1 MDMDMTKAKQEIEK
15 LTANLPQEKRV
26 FDSAGKF
33 YAYLQSQGTTL
44 TLPEVEA
51 VLLDL
56 YKPKRELDFETL
68 EDVAGGAQVEVVN
81 EVKNN
86 TKRVEV
92 GPTVVVNM

>member
-1 MDMDMTKAKQEIEK
+1 MDMDKAKQEIEK
-15 LTANLPQEKRV
+15 LTANLQQEEKV
-26 FDSAGKF
+26 FDGAGKF
-33 YAYLQSQGTTL
+33 YAYLQTQGTTL

-81 EVKNN
+81 DVKNN
-86 TKRVEV
+86 TKRVKV
-92 GPTVVVNM
+92 GSTVVVNM